1 MRTLKKV
8 TGMEMSGSTAHRH
21 DSNKAFMLVA
31 VRLTFVLRTRT
42 LTSSRGFLHSVV
54 MHVLFAKRHATTRG
68 IFSEQPLGCGILN
81 WELLLFSAISSGSCG
96 IVTTRRVETDYAQL
110 YSL

>member
-42 LTSSRGFLHSVV
+42 LTSSRGFLHSVA
-54 MHVLFAKRHATTRG
+54 MHVCSQNG
-68 IFSEQPLGCGILN
+68 MPPPE
-81 WELLLFSAISSGSCG
+81 EYSASSP
-96 IVTTRRVETDYAQL
+96 
-110 YSL
+110 